1 MTTVTTLRRPTAAT
15 PPPARR
21 RHRPSATAAL
31 RRLPLRLLVGLLIVV
46 EAGPMVWMLLS
57 SFKSQNAIV
66 SGGVFSLPSSLEW
79 SNYSEAWLTG
89 DFAHNVWISVLVT
102 FPALLL
108 LLLFGAAAG
117 FALEIMVWKRRN
129 STLLYFVAGIMVPA
143 QMLLVPLFLAY
154 FRLGLTQTVWP
165 FILTYSAMGLP
176 LTVFM
181 MAAYFRALPREVFE
195 SATLDGASMLRCF
208 FSIALPMSSNALITL
223 GLVEFFSIWN
233 DLLIALTFV
242 TNPKLATVQVGLLN
256 FSGEFGQT
264 AYGPL
269 FAAICM
275 NVLGTLVIF
284 LVLNQRIMKGMVSGA
299 VKG

>member
-1 MTTVTTLRRPTAAT
+1 MTSV
-15 PPPARR
+15 
-21 RHRPSATAAL
+21 
-31 RRLPLRLLVGLLIVV
+31 RRLPVNLLVGLLVLV
-46 EAGPMVWMLLS
+46 MAGPMVWMVLS
-57 SFKSQNAIV
+57 SLKSQNDIV
-66 SGGVFSLPSSLEW
+66 GGGVFSLPSSLEW

-108 LLLFGAAAG
+108 LLLFGSAAG
-117 FALEIMVWKRRN
+117 FALEIMVWKGRN
-129 STLLYFVAGIMVPA
+129 NALLYFVAGIMVPA

-165 FILTYSAMGLP
+165 FILTYTAMGLP

-181 MAAYFRALPREVFE
+181 MAAYFRGLPREVFE
-195 SATLDGASMLRCF
+195 SATLDGASMLRAYVQV
-208 FSIALPMSSNALITL
+208 ALPMSSNALITL
-223 GLVEFFSIWN
+223 GLVEFFAIWN

-269 FAAICM
+269 FAAISM

-284 LVLNQRIMKGMVSGA
+284 LLLNRRIMKGMVAGA

>member
-1 MTTVTTLRRPTAAT
+1 MISV
-15 PPPARR
+15 
-21 RHRPSATAAL
+21 
-31 RRLPLRLLVGLLIVV
+31 RRLPVNLLVGLLVLV
-46 EAGPMVWMLLS
+46 MAGPMVWMVLS
-57 SFKSQNAIV
+57 SLKSQNAIV

-89 DFAHNVWISVLVT
+89 DFAHNVWISILVT
-102 FPALLL
+102 FPALFL
-108 LLLFGAAAG
+108 LLLFGSAAG
-117 FALEIMVWKRRN
+117 FALEIMVWRGRN
-129 STLLYFVAGIMVPA
+129 NALLYFVAGIMVPA

-165 FILTYSAMGLP
+165 FILTYTAMGLP

-181 MAAYFRALPREVFE
+181 MAAYFRGLPREVFE
-195 SATLDGASMLRCF
+195 SATLDGASMLRAYVQV
-208 FSIALPMSSNALITL
+208 ALPMSSNALITL
-223 GLVEFFSIWN
+223 GLVQFFAIWN

-269 FAAICM
+269 FAAISM

-284 LVLNQRIMKGMVSGA
+284 LLLSQRVMKGMVAGA